1 MRALK
6 LRLIEGI
13 GVAGRFRDPVAD
25 ALRAGTRDKLP
36 VWVDRLPECGSR
48 KASRRLSRRLLRDK
62 SNCGDN
68 SSKKKRNYNF
78 ACQGLKSPKRTRFL
92 KKQVPTTELHIAA
105 KLDTLYT
112 R

>member
-13 GVAGRFRDPVAD
+13 GVAGGFRDPVAD

-48 KASRRLSRRLLRDK
+48 KASRRFSRRLLRDK
-62 SNCGDN
+62 SYCGDN
-68 SSKKKRNYNF
+68 SSKKKRNNTF
-78 ACQGLKSPKRTRFL
+78 ACQGLKSPKANAISQ
-92 KKQVPTTELHIAA
+92 KQVSTTELHIVA